1 MYWIKQAKFHVPH
14 WHSITL
20 ELKCIPD
27 TLHWDMGWCTLLPP
41 SYLFLSLFYCIN
53 FYLSYI
59 LTFVR
64 FAFPHLCIITSR
76 FTILYFTLK
85 CVADVYIWIKVS
97 NGWTVKTSFIV
108 KPTHNVHI
116 YIHTNLHTERKEYY
130 TFVHS
135 LNFLPSIY
143 TLFLSIPYLFFFHPS
158 LSYLPMQSHKTW
170 TTVHSCSYSLLNKS
184 MNHNCDRRRTE
195 GMWVLRCWVTL
206 RRE

>member
-108 KPTHNVHI
+108 KPTHNV
-116 YIHTNLHTERKEYY
+116 LY
-130 TFVHS
+130 TYT
-135 LNFLPSIY
+135 Y
-143 TLFLSIPYLFFFHPS
+143 TLTYIQKEKSITLLSIPSISFLLYILYSFRFPIFSFSTLHFHTF
-158 LSYLPMQSHKTW
+158 QCSHIK
-170 TTVHSCSYSLLNKS
+170 H
-184 MNHNCDRRRTE
+184 
-195 GMWVLRCWVTL
+195 GLRYTAAAIVY
-206 RRE
+206 